1 MNRTFAI
8 MRLCLP
14 VVAMLAP
21 LFLAACSDPEC
32 RPNII
37 LVTVDTLRADRLGCY
52 GCPVRTSPAV
62 DALAARGVVFET
74 CVAQASSTAPA
85 LASVM
90 TSRYPSEV
98 GVFNNTQPLIEAPDT
113 IAAFLKRQGYVCAA
127 FVSNFNLRPRMGFNR
142 GFDFYDAQMTERE
155 LNRSGLP
162 ERTAEKTTD
171 AALRWLAAHG
181 GRSKPFFLWV
191 HYQDPHGPYTPPDG
205 FAPDIEN
212 YHADRRV
219 LPLLETN
226 WGTGG
231 IPLYQSLPGTRDSAH
246 YRACYDGEIL
256 FFDEH
261 FGRLARALLK
271 NDSLYNTA
279 ILFTADHGE
288 SMGEH
293 GYWFSHEQDLFGEL
307 IHVPLIVAVPDIT
320 AGRRDDRA
328 CHLDI
333 LPTIATLVDGNGF
346 DPSEYRGR
354 DLFDSDRLR
363 STRPIFSETNYVAT
377 RTTFRSV
384 IVGSWKLI
392 VSSRTPD
399 APLLFDLENDGAET
413 SNLARSKPDVAS
425 RMIKILEAEAA
436 KSKPMQDRTAPLK
449 LTPAEREALE
459 SLGYT
464 GG

>member
-1 MNRTFAI
+1 MLLS
-8 MRLCLP
+8 LCI
-14 VVAMLAP
+14 
-21 LFLAACSDPEC
+21 AACSEAERP
-32 RPNII
+32 PNIV

-62 DALAARGVVFET
+62 DTLAAQGALFES
-74 CVAQASSTAPA
+74 CIAQASSTAPA

-113 IAAFLKRQGYVCAA
+113 IAAFLERRGYECAA
-127 FVSNFNLRPRMGFNR
+127 FVSNFNLRPRMGFDR
-142 GFDFYDAQMTERE
+142 GFDLFDAQMTERE

-162 ERTAEKTTD
+162 ERTAEKTSD
-171 AALRWLAAHG
+171 AAIDWLE
-181 GRSKPFFLWV
+181 GRRQKSEPYFLWI

-212 YHADRRV
+212 YQAGSRV

-226 WGTGG
+226 WGAGG
-231 IPLYQSLPGTRDSAH
+231 IPRYQILPGARDSAR

-256 FFDEH
+256 FFDAH
-261 FGRLARALLK
+261 LGRLIRALLK
-271 NDSLYNTA
+271 EDGLRNTA

-293 GYWFSHEQDLFGEL
+293 GYWFSHEQDLFNEL
-307 IHVPLIVAVPDIT
+307 IHVPLIVAAGQT
-320 AGRRDDRA
+320 AGRRSDRA

-333 LPTIATLVDGNGF
+333 FPTIAALVDGDRF

-354 DLFDSDRLR
+354 DLFDGDSIR
-363 STRPIFSETNYVAT
+363 SARPIFSETNFVAT

-392 VSSRTPD
+392 VSSHTPES
-399 APLLFDLENDGAET
+399 PLLFDLEKDGAER
-413 SNLARSKPDVAS
+413 SNLARSNPDVAK
-425 RMIKILEAEAA
+425 RMMRILETEAA
-436 KSKPMQDRTAPLK
+436 KSKPMRGRRAPLK

-464 GG
+464 SGE